1 MREYGIVSPMF
12 WIGRTGRLLR
22 SHPYAQRVALYLM
35 TSPFSE
41 MTGVFYC
48 PLSSILNDV
57 GSPIEG
63 ASMGHQCSI
72 DGVSEA
78 LMTLQGLDFCFY
90 DFESEFVFVKEMA
103 RWQIAEKL
111 KKADKR
117 VVNVARS
124 VKTMPKPLAA
134 RFLERYNEDFCLGF
148 DLDDYAEFLGEKTSP
163 FEGASNRI
171 LQEEKPLRSQEQE
184 QKQEQYINT
193 NKQHTQVCNEG
204 SAVEDGVCSDCFDEG
219 SFDPDE
225 IIDAPIKVQAAQAQ
239 LEHFD
244 SVADDQPLSLA
255 QLITGCKQLGIKLS
269 HTTKT
274 EAIASRETITKEV
287 LRECAKAWKGT
298 NTGTGYFVGI
308 LENASK
314 DVNTVMPREKREL
327 GPDTITDKQAS
338 FFASKL
344 VRDSGFCSKFGKGYQ
359 DYNVFASK
367 VAANIRNPRHFDEY
381 KPYMERI
388 GLLGGEQ

>member
-1 MREYGIVSPMF
+1 MLYFPLH
-12 WIGRTGRLLR
+12 IGDW
-22 SHPYAQRVALYLM
+22 
-35 TSPFSE
+35 
-41 MTGVFYC
+41 MTGTKLMSTLEKGVYID
-48 PLSSILNDV
+48 LLVYYYSV
-57 GSPIEG
+57 ERPISEDECKRIARAYANAEQEAMQYVLQNHFVHEG
-63 ASMGHQCSI
+63 GVYRHEKCDEVIAQTKEKQTDISEKRRNAAKARWNKERKQAI
-72 DGVSEA
+72 DGENKKETDADPV
-78 LMTLQGLDFCFY
+78 QLDMQMQCKCRA
-90 DFESEFVFVKEMA
+90 DEM
-103 RWQIAEKL
+103 L
-111 KKADKR
+111 S
-117 VVNVARS
+117 NNH
-124 VKTMPKPLAA
+124 KPITK
-134 RFLERYNEDFCLGF
+134 NI
-148 DLDDYAEFLGEKTSP
+148 
-163 FEGASNRI
+163 N
-171 LQEEKPLRSQEQE
+171 
-184 QKQEQYINT
+184 NT

-225 IIDAPIKVQAAQAQ
+225 VIDAPIKVQAAQAQ

>member
-1 MREYGIVSPMF
+1 
-12 WIGRTGRLLR
+12 
-22 SHPYAQRVALYLM
+22 
-35 TSPFSE
+35 
-41 MTGVFYC
+41 
-48 PLSSILNDV
+48 
-57 GSPIEG
+57 
-63 ASMGHQCSI
+63 
-72 DGVSEA
+72 
-78 LMTLQGLDFCFY
+78 
-90 DFESEFVFVKEMA
+90 MA
-103 RWQIAEKL
+103 RYRKIEVRIWNDKKFRSLDDKTKLVFFMLLTHPDTNQIGFI
-111 KKADKR
+111 R
-117 VVNVARS
+117 ARS
-124 VKTMPKPLAA
+124 VTLAMDLGWDSNAMLKAIRKLCDMGMLMADEEAGLMFLPNFLKYNPPNGLNGAKSWEGLLDLLPECDLIDDGLIRLKPFIDGLS
-134 RFLERYNEDFCLGF
+134 DGIKKGIP
-148 DLDDYAEFLGEKTSP
+148 LDMRNAINNAIQYANQK
-163 FEGASNRI
+163 ASLI
-171 LQEEKPLRSQEQE
+171 QEQEQEQE